1 MLFYEG
7 WDSAVS
13 FYGNKKE
20 EVRGV
25 SDSSTKDLYMVREW
39 MAVVMAWESRFLEVN
54 LISSP
59 AFIKNSESRQGG
71 RKNRLENVSET
82 RTLKGN

>member
-25 SDSSTKDLYMVREW
+25 SDSSTKDLYMV
-39 MAVVMAWESRFLEVN
+39 WEKDGSGHGLGIQASGSQLDLFSCLYKE
-54 LISSP
+54 
-59 AFIKNSESRQGG
+59 Q
-71 RKNRLENVSET
+71 
-82 RTLKGN
+82 